1 MNNISSN
8 IPNCSS
14 FLEKIKE
21 EDVFYTLPP
30 PDDAKQYLKKFKS
43 NLSSEEL
50 QVLNEIVEIQR
61 IQNPV
66 YGY

>member
-1 MNNISSN
+1 MRYHRNLTNNFN
-8 IPNCSS
+8 
-14 FLEKIKE
+14 KINKHVKE

-30 PDDAKQYLKKFKS
+30 PDDAKQYLKKFKQ
-43 NLSSEEL
+43 NLSSDEL

-61 IQNPV
+61 KIDPA